1 MAAGD
6 LREHIELA
14 GLIAIVISLV
24 LLGYEIRQNTLAVQ
38 SSALQQHF
46 EQHTALILARI
57 DSPELQASLERG
69 SKGRDSLTEEDT
81 RVWSAYTAS
90 VIRNHFV
97 AYELMRSGLLPESQW
112 RTFHAAL
119 GRTFKNSVG
128 ARQLWQERR
137 AEYSDEFRAMA
148 DALVKKAEMSE
159 RSESE

>member
-1 MAAGD
+1 MAAD
-6 LREHIELA
+6 NLREHIELA

-46 EQHTALILARI
+46 EQHTALVLARI
-57 DSPELQASLERG
+57 DSPELQTSLERG
-69 SKGRDSLTEEDT
+69 NKGWDALTEEDR

-97 AYELMRSGLLPESQW
+97 AYELMRSGLLPASQW
-112 RTFHAAL
+112 QTFHAAL
-119 GRTFKNSVG
+119 GRTFKNSLG

-137 AEYSDEFRAMA
+137 TEYPDEFRAMA

-159 RSESE
+159 RAESE